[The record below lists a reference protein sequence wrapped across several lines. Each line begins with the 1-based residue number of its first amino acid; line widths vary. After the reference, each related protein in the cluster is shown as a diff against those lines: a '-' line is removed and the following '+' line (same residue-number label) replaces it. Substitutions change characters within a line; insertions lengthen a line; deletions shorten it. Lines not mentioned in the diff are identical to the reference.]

1 MNLDEFRQSI
11 QYHNAGTCW
20 NSNNAD
26 NCSRHFQGM
35 VIYGDILLVVSFKEY
50 INFNINR

>member
-11 QYHNAGTCW
+11 QCW

-26 NCSRHFQGM
+26 NCSRDFQSM
-35 VIYGDILLVVSFKEY
+35 VIYGDILLVVSFNEY
-50 INFNINR
+50 IKFNINRE